1 MYLVVLL
8 LLGGSCSFSAA
19 YDSDYQDGMAH
30 VVVGLNHLVATDAE
44 TKEALVQTKA
54 LYQGPQKHM
63 LAEFAAQYNATV
75 TTELQH
81 THAVALTLPHDQVA
95 LLEQD
100 ATFVQYLEWDPLVY
114 YFGNK
119 RSGGSHSSGGSTG
132 GSTGVGG
139 GSHSSRSGSGG
150 SRSLAETVTWSNTM
164 VGALSAQLPPAPSNQ
179 VDNEFCFKLCVVDA
193 GVLIN
198 HPDIVRI
205 LVCMR

>member
-1 MYLVVLL
+1 M
-8 LLGGSCSFSAA
+8 
-19 YDSDYQDGMAH
+19 
-30 VVVGLNHLVATDAE
+30 TR
-44 TKEALVQTKA
+44 
-54 LYQGPQKHM
+54 
-63 LAEFAAQYNATV
+63 
-75 TTELQH
+75 
-81 THAVALTLPHDQVA
+81 
-95 LLEQD
+95 
-100 ATFVQYLEWDPLVY
+100 TFVQYLEWDPLVY

-119 RSGGSHSSGGSTG
+119 RGGSHSSGGSTG

-139 GSHSSRSGSGG
+139 GSRSGG